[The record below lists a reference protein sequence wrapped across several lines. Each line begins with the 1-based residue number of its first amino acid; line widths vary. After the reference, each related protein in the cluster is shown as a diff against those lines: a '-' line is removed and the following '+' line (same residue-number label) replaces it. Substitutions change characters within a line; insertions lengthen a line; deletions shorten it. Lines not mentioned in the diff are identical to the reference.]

1 MMLMAIAYGLVG
13 GPRCASAAEVDANP
27 DPAFDVLE
35 YRVEGNSV
43 LSQLAIER
51 AVYPFLGEKR
61 RIADVE
67 KARAALE
74 KAYHDAG
81 YATVIVDVPVQKV
94 RDGSVL
100 LKVTEGR
107 VERARATGTRY
118 YALGNILER
127 APSVA
132 QGEVPFFPEVRAEL
146 DRLNRGAD
154 RRVTPVLRP
163 GTAPGTTEIEL
174 KVEDKLPLHGSLEL
188 NNRYSPNTTHAR
200 LAAGLRYDNMFD
212 RDHSLALQAQV
223 SPRDTSE
230 VRALVTTYSI
240 PLGDGAFYGYWVA
253 SNSNVA
259 AVSDVTV
266 LGKGQIF
273 GLRRNWSLAGS
284 GSLSHAFTAGVD
296 YKTFDENVT
305 QPGTPGL
312 KTPIHYLPFSLDYSG
327 SLQQAASTTQYSL
340 ATVFSLR
347 NVGNN
352 AEDFENKRF
361 KAEPNFAVLRWD
373 LQHTHN
379 LPAGFTA
386 AARVDGQATEQAL
399 ISNEQFFAGGL
410 MSVRGYL
417 ESEALGDEGV
427 HGSLELRSPALAGE
441 GRLDLRLFG
450 FAEGAQVWLRD
461 PLPEQKSRFTLSSLG
476 MGLRAK
482 ALQAVELWLNVA
494 WPLKSTTYTL
504 AHHPR
509 VQFSIVGRF

>member
-1 MMLMAIAYGLVG
+1 MLLVLFALFVT
-13 GPRCASAAEVDANP
+13 PKEARAQAAPAA
-27 DPAFDVLE
+27 DPTFDVLE

-51 AVYPFLGEKR
+51 SVYPFLGEKK

-67 KARAALE
+67 AARAALE

-94 RDGSVL
+94 REGSVL
-100 LKVTEGR
+100 LKVTEGK
-107 VERARATGTRY
+107 VERVTVHGTRY
-118 YALGNILER
+118 YAQGNILER

-132 QGEVPFFPEVRAEL
+132 EGEVPFFPQVRGEL
-146 DRLNRGAD
+146 DQLNRGAD
-154 RRVTPVLRP
+154 RRITPVLRP
-163 GTAPGTTEIEL
+163 GTAPGTTEVEL
-174 KVEDKLPLHGSLEL
+174 KVEDKLPLHGSAEL

-200 LAAGLRYDNMFD
+200 LSAGLRYDNMFD
-212 RDHSLALQAQV
+212 RDHSFSVQAQV

-240 PLGDGAFYGYWVA
+240 PLSDGAFYGYWVA

-266 LGKGQIF
+266 LGKGQIY
-273 GLRRNWSLAGS
+273 GLRRNWTLTGS
-284 GSLSHAFTAGVD
+284 GSFSHAVTAGVD
-296 YKTFDENVT
+296 YKQFDENVT

-327 SLQQAASTTQYSL
+327 SVQQPSSTTQYSL
-340 ATVFSLR
+340 ATIFSLR
-347 NVGNN
+347 NIGNN
-352 AEDFENKRF
+352 PQDFENKRF
-361 KAEPNFAVLRWD
+361 KAEPNFAILRWD
-373 LQHTHN
+373 LQHTQN

-386 AARVDGQATEQAL
+386 AARIDGQATDQPL

-417 ESEALGDEGV
+417 ESEVLGDEGV
-427 HGSLELRSPALAGE
+427 HGSLELRSPALG
-441 GRLDLRLFG
+441 GGTRLDTRALV

-461 PLPEQKSRFTLSSLG
+461 PLPEQNSRFTISSFG
-476 MGLRAK
+476 AGLRAK
-482 ALQAVELWLNVA
+482 ALQTLELWLNVA
-494 WPLKSTTYTL
+494 WPLKSTTYTV

-509 VQFSIVGRF
+509 VQFQLIGRF